1 MNKLKQ
7 YLITQFIPYA
17 FWFMMGAGAL
27 LVYLAATDYRC
38 RLDEASLTQLQIR
51 AMEEETRQWMW
62 GPVQPDSVAV
72 DRVRPDWLSVDRL
85 VGLGL

>member
-7 YLITQFIPYA
+7 YLITQFLPYA
-17 FWFMMGAGAL
+17 FWFLMGAGAL

-62 GPVQPDSVAV
+62 GPIQPGSVHV
-72 DRVRPDWLSVDRL
+72 DRVRRDWLRVDDL
-85 VGLGL
+85 ISVGL